1 MAKQLFDEMLYIP
14 RYPPDTEDVGELK
27 TYIYEELAQLS
38 ALIEAAVN
46 GDVQGIT
53 TDFVTADTT
62 PKTMTVTNGVITDE
76 V

>member
-14 RYPPDTEDVGELK
+14 RYPPNTDDIEEIK
-27 TYIYEELAQLS
+27 TYLYEELTQLS

-46 GDVQGIT
+46 GDIQGIT

-76 V
+76 A